1 MSPAAVTPSSLRPAN
16 GTVNDTFMINLIM
29 EDTENKEQHAMHF
42 IPRLAPE
49 AVRAAISAAMSFHE

>member
-1 MSPAAVTPSSLRPAN
+1 
-16 GTVNDTFMINLIM
+16 MINLIM